1 VSPVNKHCHHCLA
14 GEGKR
19 PPKAM
24 GRKTL
29 KESQGGKGL
38 YKCIETNPSRG
49 ENPEDKSW
57 SSRMGVG
64 HRVSNPLLEKTYFA
78 MKSQSSIAGWITAK

>member
-1 VSPVNKHCHHCLA
+1 MTIPFHIFINIYTQT
-14 GEGKR
+14 
-19 PPKAM
+19 PKTK

-29 KESQGGKGL
+29 KENQGEKGL
-38 YKCIETNPSRG
+38 YKRGKASQSRG

-64 HRVSNPLLEKTYFA
+64 HRASNSIPEK
-78 MKSQSSIAGWITAK
+78 

>member
-1 VSPVNKHCHHCLA
+1 VPPVHTNCHRCLA
-14 GEGKR
+14 GKGN
-19 PPKAM
+19 PKAK

-29 KESQGGKGL
+29 KENQREKGL
-38 YKCIETNPSRG
+38 YNRGESNPSRG

-64 HRVSNPLLEKTYFA
+64 QRASNSIPEKQILL
-78 MKSQSSIAGWITAK
+78 